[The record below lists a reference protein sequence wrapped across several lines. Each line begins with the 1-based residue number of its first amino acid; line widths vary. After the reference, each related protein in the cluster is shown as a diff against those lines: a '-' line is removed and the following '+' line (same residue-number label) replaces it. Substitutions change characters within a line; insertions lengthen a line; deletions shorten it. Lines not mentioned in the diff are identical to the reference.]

1 MTDIDRLP
9 PVRAMSR
16 ARRDALRD
24 VLEEQV
30 RRSHRPWWRRSWQGL
45 AVGGGAFTLVL
56 AGGAATAYVAFL
68 EPTDKASVVCYSSAD
83 LDASNVPGV
92 RVAVADQM
100 PANSAPSS
108 SGTVAI
114 DDPVAACS
122 QAWQDGLLPSD
133 DSGAAS
139 RDAVAANQVPP
150 LVACTLDE
158 GVAAVFP
165 GDPLTCERLGLPQAA
180 R

>member
-9 PVRAMSR
+9 PDRAMTR
-16 ARRDALRD
+16 VRRDALRD

-30 RRSHRPWWRRSWQGL
+30 RKSHRPWWRRSWQGL

-56 AGGAATAYVAFL
+56 AGGAATAYVAFK
-68 EPTDKASVVCYSSAD
+68 EPADKASVLCYSNPD
-83 LDASNVPGV
+83 LDSSSVPGL
-92 RVAVADQM
+92 RVAVAEKM
-100 PANSAPSS
+100 PANSASS
-108 SGTVAI
+108 NSNTVAI

-122 QAWQDGLLPSD
+122 QAWQDGLLKSD
-133 DSGAAS
+133 DSGAVS
-139 RDAVAANQVPP
+139 PDAVTAHQVPP

-165 GDPLTCERLGLPQAA
+165 GDPLTCERLGLPQVA